1 MQEMTYILLEDHP
14 LYREGLKRYITEN
27 FPGSRSL
34 YDGANY
40 LHAKNV
46 ATENKPS
53 IAIVDLHL
61 GDGLSPSE
69 IVSTFASQKIP
80 VLVISAINNF
90 DSIKSAFSMGAAG
103 FVSKESTTDKFGKAI
118 ESVLQGKEWI
128 PPSLGHALHFSKSIS
143 DQLSPQEKKAL
154 ILYSSGLKLDV
165 VARRMDVAPSTVKQ
179 YIDRAKLKF
188 RSSGLSVRT
197 KTDIYRVLRD
207 EGLVI

>member
-1 MQEMTYILLEDHP
+1 MDEMTYILLEDHP

-46 ATENKPS
+46 IAETKPS

-61 GDGLSPSE
+61 GDGLTPSE
-69 IVSTFASQKIP
+69 IVSLFASAKIP
-80 VLVISAINNF
+80 VLVISAINDF
-90 DSIKSAFSMGAAG
+90 ESIKSAFTMGAIG
-103 FVSKESTTDKFGKAI
+103 FLSKESTTEKFGKAI
-118 ESVLQGKEWI
+118 ASVLAGKEWI
-128 PPSLGHALHFSKSIS
+128 APSLGHAMNFSTSIS
-143 DQLSPQEKKAL
+143 DQLSPQEKKAI
-154 ILYSSGLKLDV
+154 ILYSSGLKLEV

-188 RSSGLSVRT
+188 KTNGLSIRT
-197 KTDIYRVLRD
+197 KTDIYRMLRD
-207 EGLVI
+207 EGLIQ

>member
-1 MQEMTYILLEDHP
+1 MEQMTYILLEDHP
-14 LYREGLKRYITEN
+14 LYREGLKRYITEH
-27 FPGSRSL
+27 FPSSKCL

-46 ATENKPS
+46 ISETKPS

-61 GDGLSPSE
+61 GDGLTPIE
-69 IVSTFASQKIP
+69 IVSLFSSADIP

-90 DSIKSAFSMGAAG
+90 ESIKSAFSMGATG

-118 ESVLQGKEWI
+118 ESVLQGRDWI

-154 ILYSSGLKLDV
+154 ILYSSGLKLAV

-188 RSSGLSVRT
+188 RSNGLSIRT
-197 KTDIYRVLRD
+197 KTDIYRILRD
-207 EGLVI
+207 EGLVQ

>member
-1 MQEMTYILLEDHP
+1 MNEMTYILLEDHP
-14 LYREGLKRYITEN
+14 LYREGLKRYITEH
-27 FPGSRSL
+27 FPGARSL

-46 ATENKPS
+46 ISHNKPS

-61 GDGLSPSE
+61 GDGLTPSE
-69 IVSTFASQKIP
+69 IISLFTSAKIP

-90 DSIKSAFSMGAAG
+90 ESIKSAFSMGAIG
-103 FVSKESTTDKFGKAI
+103 YLSKESSTDKFGKAI
-118 ESVLQGKEWI
+118 SSVLAGKDWVA
-128 PPSLGHALHFSKSIS
+128 PSLGHALNFSTSIS
-143 DQLSPQEKKAL
+143 DQLLPQEKKAL

-188 RSSGLSVRT
+188 RTNGLHIRT
-197 KTDIYRVLRD
+197 KTDIYRMLRD
-207 EGLVI
+207 EGLIQ